1 MFSGS
6 IVALVTPMTAD
17 GQVDFDS
24 LQQLV
29 AFHLKQGSDGLVIMG
44 TTGEAATLSMA
55 EQYAVMARVCEQ
67 VAGKLPVLA
76 GNGAMATSDAIAKT
90 QFFADLPIAGYLTVT
105 PFYNKPTQK
114 GMLAHFTAVAA
125 ATDKPVLLYNVP
137 GRTGVDLLPATV
149 AALAAVPNIVGI
161 KEATGSLSR
170 LAELQTLCPADFT
183 LLSGDDAT
191 FADFLLAG
199 GHGVISV
206 TANIAAATMAAI
218 CQAAKAGDTAKVHA
232 LDSRLQALHRDLFVE
247 SNPIPTK
254 WALWR
259 MGLIQS
265 DFLRLPLTRLEPINI
280 TIIEQALQQAGIQ
293 YQDRNSISG
302 VV

>member
-6 IVALVTPMTAD
+6 FVALVTPMTAD

-55 EQYAVMARVCEQ
+55 EQHAVMTSVCAQ
-67 VAGKLPVLA
+67 VAGKVPVLA

-90 QFFADLPIAGYLTVT
+90 QFFADLPIDGYLTVT

-149 AALAAVPNIVGI
+149 AALAQVPNIVGI

-170 LAELQTLCPADFT
+170 LAELQALCPADFR

-191 FADFLLAG
+191 FADFMLAG

-206 TANIAAATMAAI
+206 TANIAPTTMAAI
-218 CQAAKAGDTAKVHA
+218 CQAAKAGDTAKVRA
-232 LDSRLQALHRDLFVE
+232 LDSSLQALHRDLFVE

-259 MGLIQS
+259 MALIKS
-265 DFLRLPLTRLEPINI
+265 DFLRLPLTQLEPINT

>member
-6 IVALVTPMTAD
+6 IVALVTPMTAN

-44 TTGEAATLSMA
+44 TTGEAATLSLA
-55 EQYAVMARVCEQ
+55 EQYAVMLKVCEQ
-67 VAGKLPVLA
+67 VAGKIPVIA
-76 GNGAMATSDAIAKT
+76 GNGAMATSEAIEKT
-90 QFFADLPIAGYLTVT
+90 RHFSDLPIAGYLTVT

-125 ATDKPVLLYNVP
+125 ATDKPVILYNVP
-137 GRTGVDLLPATV
+137 GRTGVDILPATV
-149 AALAAVPNIVGI
+149 AALAKVPNIVGI

-170 LAELQTLCPADFT
+170 LAELQALCPADFM

-191 FADFLLAG
+191 FAEFMLAG

-206 TANIAAATMAAI
+206 TANVAPATMAAI
-218 CQAAKAGDTAKVHA
+218 CQAASAGDAAEVRS
-232 LDSRLQALHRDLFVE
+232 LDLRLQALHRDLFIE

-265 DFLRLPLTRLEPINI
+265 DFLRLPLTQLEPIHN

-293 YQDRNSISG
+293 YQDRN
-302 VV
+302 